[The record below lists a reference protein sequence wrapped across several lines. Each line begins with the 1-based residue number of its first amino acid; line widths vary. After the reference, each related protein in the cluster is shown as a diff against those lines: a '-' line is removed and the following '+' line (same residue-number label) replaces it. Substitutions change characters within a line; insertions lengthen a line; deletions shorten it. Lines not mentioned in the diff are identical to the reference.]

1 MTIDRGPFSYRP
13 ACRNGRWMIEVTD
26 ASGETSLMTC
36 GVNPTDAGVRER
48 IRWLLLDD
56 DEIDA
61 ARGVPRRYQ
70 S

>member
-1 MTIDRGPFSYRP
+1 
-13 ACRNGRWMIEVTD
+13 MIEVTD

-36 GVNPTDAGVRER
+36 GVSPTEAEVLER
-48 IRWLLLDD
+48 IRWLLFDD

-61 ARGVPRRYQ
+61 ARGAPCRYQ